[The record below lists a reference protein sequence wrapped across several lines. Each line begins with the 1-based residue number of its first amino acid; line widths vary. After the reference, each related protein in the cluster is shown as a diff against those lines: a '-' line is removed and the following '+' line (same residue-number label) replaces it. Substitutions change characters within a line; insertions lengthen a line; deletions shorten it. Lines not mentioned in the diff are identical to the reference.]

1 VGPVGSEESV
11 RNLIRDEIKSHVDQV
26 RVDGMGNLIALKRGT
41 GNGPRRKLMIAA
53 HMDEVGLIVT
63 HVDRNGFLR
72 FSPLGALETQGLLGQ
87 RCLFVNGTIG
97 VIGRE
102 EKGAN
107 AHEIENDRL
116 YIDVAAGGTANL
128 TVGVGDAAAP
138 WGSFVDAG
146 NHLIGKA
153 FDDRAGCAILIQAL
167 NGLNKCPNDVYFV
180 FTVQQLVGAR
190 GAITSTFGIQP
201 DFAIAVDVTPTGD
214 TPEAKS
220 VAVSLGRGP
229 AIKVKDA
236 SILVSPIVRDVLI
249 QAARDAGVA
258 YQFEVTG
265 GGSSDAGAMQVAREG
280 GWAGALSIPLRYLHT
295 PSEVVALDDIEA
307 AVKMLR
313 ALISK
318 PLIIASQ

>member
-1 VGPVGSEESV
+1 V

-26 RVDGMGNLIALKRGT
+26 RVDGMGNLIALKRGS
-41 GNGPRRKLMIAA
+41 GSGPRRKLMVAA

-72 FSPLGALETQGLLGQ
+72 FSPLGALEIQGLLGQ
-87 RCLFVNGTIG
+87 RCLFANGTVG

-107 AHEIENDRL
+107 GHALETERL
-116 YIDVAAGGTANL
+116 YIDVAASGTANL

-138 WGSFVDAG
+138 WASFADAG

-153 FDDRAGCAILIQAL
+153 FDDRVGCAVLIEAL
-167 NGLNKCPNDVYFV
+167 NGLHKCPNDVYFV

-201 DFAIAVDVTPTGD
+201 DFAIAVDVTQAGD
-214 TPEAKS
+214 TPEAKP

-236 SILVSPIVRDVLI
+236 GILVSPVVRDVLI

-265 GGSSDAGAMQVAREG
+265 GGSSDAGAMQVTREG
-280 GWAGALSIPLRYLHT
+280 GWAGAVSVPLRYLHT
-295 PSEVVALDDIEA
+295 PSEVVDLDDVEA
-307 AVKMLR
+307 AVKLLR
-313 ALISK
+313 ALMSK
-318 PLIIASQ
+318 PLNVASQ